1 MGVESTLWR
10 LATMNLY
17 AQAYSL
23 DVRTDQNRVI
33 EMLLDAK
40 QNSDYEKQEAIA
52 SPTIVP

>member
-1 MGVESTLWR
+1 
-10 LATMNLY
+10 MNLY